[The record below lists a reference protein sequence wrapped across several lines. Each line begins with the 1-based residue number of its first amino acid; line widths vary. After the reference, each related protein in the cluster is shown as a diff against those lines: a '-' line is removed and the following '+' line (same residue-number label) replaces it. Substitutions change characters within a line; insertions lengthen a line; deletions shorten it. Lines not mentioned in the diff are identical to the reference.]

1 MKGIH
6 IRISFG
12 LALVLCLFGAV
23 GMLAQAKPAAADEDK
38 PWVAPDDARK
48 VKNPIAPTPQNLAAA
63 AQLFHDNCAGCHGD
77 KGLGDGPTS
86 KILKKKPANFTDP
99 KLQSSETDGSLFW
112 KMSEG
117 RLPMPTWKD
126 DLSDDERWELV
137 NYIRQLGKAGAAGK

>member
-1 MKGIH
+1 M
-6 IRISFG
+6 RG
-12 LALVLCLFGAV
+12 LNTRMALCWAPVLCLLVSV
-23 GMLAQAKPAAADEDK
+23 GGLAQAKPAAAEEEK

-48 VKNPIAPTPQNLAAA
+48 VKNPVAPTPDTLAAA
-63 AQLFHDNCAGCHGD
+63 AQLFHDNCSGCHGD
-77 KGLGDGPTS
+77 KGLGDGPTA

-126 DLSDDERWELV
+126 DLSDTERWQLV
-137 NYIRQLGKAGAAGK
+137 NYIRQLGKNAAAGK

>member
-6 IRISFG
+6 KGISFG
-12 LALVLCLFGAV
+12 LAAVLCLFGAV
-23 GMLAQAKPAAADEDK
+23 GVFAQAKPATPDEDK

-112 KMSEG
+112 KMTEG

-126 DLSDDERWELV
+126 DLSDDERWQLV
-137 NYIRQLGKAGAAGK
+137 NYIRQLGKPAPAAK

>member
-1 MKGIH
+1 M
-6 IRISFG
+6 G
-12 LALVLCLFGAV
+12 LNTRMALCWAPVLCLLVAV
-23 GMLAQAKPAAADEDK
+23 GGVAQAKPAAAEEEK

-48 VKNPIAPTPQNLAAA
+48 VKNPVAPTPDNLAAA

-77 KGLGDGPTS
+77 KGLGDGPTA

-99 KLQSSETDGSLFW
+99 KLQASETDGSLFW

-126 DLSDDERWELV
+126 DLSDTERWQLV
-137 NYIRQLGKAGAAGK
+137 NYIRQLAKNAAAGK